1 MFDPR
6 LTEAKF
12 SREPGIFSS
21 RFIRAKTRKTNERSS
36 MARFN
41 FTSSR
46 EQRSWMEKIQGSRQS
61 RDLAR
66 KRVHTNVRRHVY
78 RHSVCFQGLK
88 FRITVKR
95 NPRFLRRP
103 PPFPPPPSSYAS
115 CLSRAST
122 YENYNFPDSTKVS
135 WLSCRGRVLSL
146 FRPFRTD
153 LSRNPTWF
161 TLLRL
166 VAAQP
171 SRDRSLT
178 IVSLWK
184 WATDTRLRDTFNH
197 SPL

>member
-1 MFDPR
+1 MDGKDSGIEAIAR
-6 LTEAKF
+6 L
-12 SREPGIFSS
+12 G
-21 RFIRAKTRKTNERSS
+21 AKTRAHKRTKTRVQTLCLFPGVEIPYNREEKSS
-36 MARFN
+36 ISSS
-41 FTSSR
+41 TSS
-46 EQRSWMEKIQGSRQS
+46 SFSS
-61 RDLAR
+61 
-66 KRVHTNVRRHVY
+66 
-78 RHSVCFQGLK
+78 SSS
-88 FRITVKR
+88 
-95 NPRFLRRP
+95 
-103 PPFPPPPSSYAS
+103 PPSSYAS

-184 WATDTRLRDTFNH
+184 WARGDRYEITRYI
-197 SPL
+197 

>member
-46 EQRSWMEKIQGSRQS
+46 EERSWMERIQGSRQS

-135 WLSCRGRVLSL
+135 
-146 FRPFRTD
+146 
-153 LSRNPTWF
+153 
-161 TLLRL
+161 
-166 VAAQP
+166 
-171 SRDRSLT
+171 
-178 IVSLWK
+178 
-184 WATDTRLRDTFNH
+184 
-197 SPL
+197 